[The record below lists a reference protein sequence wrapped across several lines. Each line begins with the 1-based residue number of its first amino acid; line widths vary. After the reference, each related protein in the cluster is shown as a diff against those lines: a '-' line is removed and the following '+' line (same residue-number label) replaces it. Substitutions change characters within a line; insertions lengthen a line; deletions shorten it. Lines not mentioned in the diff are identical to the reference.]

1 MLKSMRI
8 ARKFLLLMA
17 LLAVSIISVAQE
29 KDDLQEFINSA
40 NSGALTRADNVTLVD
55 LSLFSSTTRK
65 TTLTISTGG
74 NYLFVNGT
82 LDRDTSLNAPVMLI
96 SGGSSVDIGQNTLVT
111 GMGHMND
118 DISCEIIRLEGGTLN
133 ITEGIVEGSVG
144 YRHYNDGN
152 IIYLGNPLQDPAV
165 RLTSNDDR
173 FYLGNGIM
181 YGLFICESKGAE
193 VRFDN
198 GKIRGMGLREDDE
211 TSMASANT
219 TRAAPQGSRSPI
231 INTFSDVY
239 INQTTSKDYTWG
251 DLSIV
256 LPGGTE
262 TQPTED
268 FDPFP
273 VVLHYSS
280 VLHLQNGY
288 KYGFSFNLYDKKE
301 GDIVAVGEGY
311 TITQEDVK
319 NMNSTVWYTSEDG
332 YKQEER
338 KSYLKLKDN
347 KVYLT
352 YKYTIDN
359 EDDLQAKLDE
369 IAENGTFTYN
379 NRDTIVIADG
389 GIDINKGLHLRNKC
403 HAVLTGGPLRISPKS
418 GGHYCININSG
429 ASLTLNDITVDLMDN
444 DFSLNSGI
452 FYIYGILDIGS
463 RFGGNVNFINVPITK
478 GEYGESIFY
487 VGKGAHL
494 YLYSGRIET
503 HNLSV
508 VKAISTSIVYFN
520 GSEIES
526 SGVPTIDG
534 DARIYLMSGKVA
546 GYSKD
551 KGIIVADSI
560 HVTTD
565 NFTIQDMG
573 GGSVFFRAYT
583 AMLEGKCK
591 FVGKYNK
598 IIIYR
603 QALIRGDLDVPTIFI
618 DVPEKFGSLVLPNK
632 LSSTNGWEIETS
644 DWSKMPM
651 DKSIVKGE
659 GYVLTQQDFEKIK
672 FLNLP
677 ESIEAYLDETDN
689 SVKLRQKASA
699 DDLQDFINE
708 QSGNVITVDL
718 SKFSATTRNKTLEIR
733 TGKYY
738 KFVNGT
744 LEKAADCTEPLITI
758 SNGSSVE
765 IGSIDN
771 SNDTRAWVTA
781 NGVINGVETIRMEG
795 GSLTVLGGVLDGGYT
810 WNSEDYDNAVLMT
823 SNADKLIL
831 AKKEG
836 AFGWV
841 SGPIVCNASKAYISI
856 DCNMMHTNTADF
868 GTVKS
873 FSDVIVSGD
882 MWMHIEL
889 LGKANVV
896 KLTSALK
903 RSMEIK
909 AMERTYDDTI
919 MEGYDFQLSS
929 DPNIKNFKYIDFK
942 GNKEY
947 QLRLENNKVV
957 LGIDDLQD
965 FIDNPGEGNGTGT
978 EDDPIKGNIGCDG
991 VDVNDDLKFK
1001 DDLQYFITGQ
1011 QAEDADCQGTIRQNE
1026 GDVTIPTGSTVTYT
1040 YLYLHG
1046 CGCQKYI
1053 YVYGTLIIDYNIYI
1067 YNYLRFIYLRPGGRI
1082 IIRGLNGE
1090 VADEIFYVE
1099 GGTVEYRGGNSAG
1112 GKYGWWNNGGTVYI
1126 YDGTI
1131 KGGTCGG
1138 YTGANGVS
1146 YIYGGTV
1153 VGGIH
1158 NYGTTYIYGGVITGG
1173 SGHTIY
1179 NYQGGI
1185 VYVYGGTCDGP
1196 GTIWNQGTI
1205 YIDGCN
1211 TININEIHVIL
1222 GCRIYI
1228 INKLTYL
1235 LRLNITVENIVLD
1248 TPIILGGNGYIL
1260 TAEDCRNLQ
1269 ITLPEGYGW
1278 RYDEASCGIVIY
1290 STSGIADVNTEHSTV
1305 NSSYDVS
1312 GRKIRSGSKGLNI
1325 QRMKDGSVR
1334 KVMNQ

>member
-1 MLKSMRI
+1 
-8 ARKFLLLMA
+8 MA

-40 NSGALTRADNVTLVD
+40 NSGALTRADNVTVVD
-55 LSLFSSTTRK
+55 LSQFSATTRK

-74 NYLFVNGT
+74 SFLFVNGT
-82 LDRDTSLNAPVMLI
+82 LDRDTTLNAPVMLI
-96 SGGSSVDIGQNTLVT
+96 SGGSSVDIGQNTLIT
-111 GMGHMND
+111 GIGHFPGKRD
-118 DISCEIIRLEGGTLN
+118 SEVIRLEGGTLN
-133 ITEGIVEGSVG
+133 VSKGMIEGSAG
-144 YRHYNDGN
+144 YVSYSDGTGFPTT
-152 IIYLGNPLQDPAV
+152 IASEVEEPAV
-165 RLTSNDDR
+165 RLTSQNDR
-173 FYLGNGIM
+173 FYLGEGTVFGCIYCNTDSGNIT
-181 YGLFICESKGAE
+181 LDKG
-193 VRFDN
+193 R
-198 GKIRGMGLREDDE
+198 IRGLGLRPLV
-211 TSMASANT
+211 SAQ
-219 TRAAPQGSRSPI
+219 TRATPPDRVKEPEI
-231 INTFSDVY
+231 ITYSDLY
-239 INQTTSKDYTWG
+239 INETTSRRYGVLVMHSTAPGFDSDMANIDQFFISLYG
-251 DLSIV
+251 SSI
-256 LPGGTE
+256 L
-262 TQPTED
+262 
-268 FDPFP
+268 F
-273 VVLHYSS
+273 
-280 VLHLQNGY
+280 LQNHY
-288 KYGFSFNLYDKKE
+288 EKGFNFSLYDKKE
-301 GDIVAVGEGY
+301 GDIVAVGDGY

-319 NMNSTVWYTSEDG
+319 NMNSTVWYTSEGG

-452 FYIYGILDIGS
+452 FYIGGILDIGS
-463 RFGGNVNFINVPITK
+463 RLGGNVNFINVPITK
-478 GEYGESIFY
+478 GGYGESIFY

-573 GGSVFFRAYT
+573 GGSLFFRAYT

-618 DVPEKFGSLVLPNK
+618 DVPEKFESLVLPNK
-632 LSSTNGWEIETS
+632 LSSANGWEIETS

-651 DKSIVKGE
+651 DKSIVRGE
-659 GYVLTQQDFEKIK
+659 GYALTQQDFEKIK

-677 ESIEAYLDETDN
+677 ETIEAYLDETDN

-718 SKFSATTRNKTLEIR
+718 SKFSATTRNKALEIR

-781 NGVINGVETIRMEG
+781 NGVVIGVETIRMEG
-795 GSLTVLGGVLDGGYT
+795 GSLTVLGGVLEGGYKM
-810 WNSEDYDNAVLMT
+810 NGHESYDNAVLMT
-823 SNADKLIL
+823 SNVDKLIL

-836 AFGWV
+836 AYGLV

-882 MWMHIEL
+882 LWMHIEL

-903 RSMEIK
+903 GPMEIK

-1179 NYQGGI
+1179 NYQGGV

>member
-8 ARKFLLLMA
+8 TRKFLLLMA
-17 LLAVSIISVAQE
+17 LIAVSIISVAQE

-40 NSGALTRADNVTLVD
+40 NSGALTRADNVTVVD
-55 LSLFSSTTRK
+55 LSQFSATTRK

-74 NYLFVNGT
+74 SFLFVNGT
-82 LDRDTSLNAPVMLI
+82 LSRAESLDTTLISITNGSSVELGNDCII
-96 SGGSSVDIGQNTLVT
+96 SGGGFCNYRTLIHVNDGLLKVSTGEIKDNVVDMRITAGGIQYSQTCDTPILLSNDKDQFIMTGGSILGQVECNAKLANV
-111 GMGHMND
+111 
-118 DISCEIIRLEGGTLN
+118 EILGGTISRASGAMNNMSIVSQSSISLSGNADVSN
-133 ITEGIVEGSVG
+133 IKMVG
-144 YRHYNDGN
+144 AQP
-152 IIYLGNPLQDPAV
+152 IF
-165 RLTSNDDR
+165 LTSAFTHR
-173 FYLGNGIM
+173 
-181 YGLFICESKGAE
+181 
-193 VRFDN
+193 V
-198 GKIRGMGLREDDE
+198 
-211 TSMASANT
+211 
-219 TRAAPQGSRSPI
+219 
-231 INTFSDVY
+231 
-239 INQTTSKDYTWG
+239 
-251 DLSIV
+251 
-256 LPGGTE
+256 
-262 TQPTED
+262 
-268 FDPFP
+268 
-273 VVLHYSS
+273 
-280 VLHLQNGY
+280 
-288 KYGFSFNLYDKKE
+288 NLYYYVSDIYE
-301 GDIVAVGEGY
+301 GLAILKGKGY
-311 TITQEDVK
+311 EISEQDVDSISGYQISFTDPMVHPK
-319 NMNSTVWYTSEDG
+319 RQIISLLSYNM
-332 YKQEER
+332 
-338 KSYLKLKDN
+338 KLIDN
-347 KVYLT
+347 QVYLI
-352 YKYTIDN
+352 KSHILDN
-359 EDDLQAKLDE
+359 IDDLQKKLNE
-369 IAENGTFTYN
+369 IAAKGTATFAHP
-379 NRDTIVIADG
+379 DTIVIAE
-389 GIDINKGLHLRNKC
+389 KGVLVDKYLYVPEKC
-403 HAVLTGGPLRISPKS
+403 HAVLTGGPIRVSPQANCD
-418 GGHYCININSG
+418 YYPINILEG
-429 ASLTLNDITVDLMDN
+429 GSLKLEDLTVDLMNNGFDLHKAI
-444 DFSLNSGI
+444 FFISGH
-452 FYIYGILDIGS
+452 LTIGGWKNIEFQS
-463 RFGGNVNFINVPITK
+463 IPQNK
-478 GEYGESIFY
+478 GANGECIFY
-487 VGKGAHL
+487 VSKMGELGLGSCNIEIHGDLPIVYSADNGYVSVYSKNHLFCKSAPVIEGKGDV
-494 YLYSGRIET
+494 
-503 HNLSV
+503 SV
-508 VKAISTSIVYFN
+508 
-520 GSEIES
+520 S
-526 SGVPTIDG
+526 SGYIRG
-534 DARIYLMSGKVA
+534 
-546 GYSKD
+546 GYSTPFIVAKHFGCKATEIIFESPLPLEID
-551 KGIIVADSI
+551 TCYATRASESQYSNTVIVADTAEFAGGYVFKGNGQNVVIKKMARFYDGSI
-560 HVTTD
+560 HIPDLHIDNPETFECFELMSKLTT
-565 NFTIQDMG
+565 NAGWRIFTKDWTKM
-573 GGSVFFRAYT
+573 
-583 AMLEGKCK
+583 
-591 FVGKYNK
+591 
-598 IIIYR
+598 
-603 QALIRGDLDVPTIFI
+603 
-618 DVPEKFGSLVLPNK
+618 K
-632 LSSTNGWEIETS
+632 LG
-644 DWSKMPM
+644 
-651 DKSIVKGE
+651 KSIVKGVFD
-659 GYVLTQQDFEKIK
+659 YVLTEDDFNKIK

-677 ESIEAYLDETDN
+677 ENIEAYLDETDN

-718 SKFSATTRNKTLEIR
+718 SKFSAITRNKTLEIR

-744 LEKAADCTEPLITI
+744 LKKAADCTEPLITI

-823 SNADKLIL
+823 SDVDKLIL

-836 AFGWV
+836 AYGWV

-856 DCNMMHTNTADF
+856 DCNGMHTNTADF

-1153 VGGIH
+1153 EGGIH

-1290 STSGIADVNTEHSTV
+1290 STSGIADVTTDHSAV

-1312 GRKIRSGSKGLNI
+1312 GRKIRPGSKGLNI